1 MAEED
6 NIGARKTMRL
16 AAIAF
21 CALAVLAVT
30 IGLASQRQQT
40 ASGQCGGAGLDFAA
54 VNPKLV
60 GATPQPANA
69 GSLSEITNSVHL
81 LAESSYGQF
90 YAGVAMDTET
100 DLVTVW
106 RKESSDFDRA
116 LMALPGREKIVIR
129 CADYSLREL
138 LSAAGGGVASR
149 ALPSPAAVC
158 RQVLKTGRFLFSR
171 PRRQPSGLG
180 SRERGDAHVSMAC
193 LFGIPDPA

>member
-1 MAEED
+1 MAGED
-6 NIGARKTMRL
+6 NIGARKTIRL

-60 GATPQPANA
+60 GATPRPA
-69 GSLSEITNSVHL
+69 NSVHL